1 MAHSAEA
8 HAGHPT
14 ATTYVVVGVILAV
27 ITGAEVGLFL
37 VKGINSAVMTFMLL
51 GLSLL
56 KFVLVMG
63 WFMHL
68 KADDNRFTLMFVAP
82 SVVMIST
89 IVVLLALFGS
99 LTR

>member
-1 MAHSAEA
+1 MAHDTQA

-14 ATTYVVVGVILAV
+14 AQTYVVIGIILAV
-27 ITGAEVGLFL
+27 ITAVEVGLFL
-37 VKGINSAVMTFMLL
+37 IEGVNSAIMTFMLL

-68 KADDNRFTLMFVAP
+68 KADDNRFTLLFVAP
-82 SVVMIST
+82 AVVMIS
-89 IVVLLALFGS
+89 IMVALLALFGN

>member
-1 MAHSAEA
+1 MAHNAEA
-8 HAGHPT
+8 HADHPT
-14 ATTYVVVGVILAV
+14 ARTYVIIGAILGVITATEVGV
-27 ITGAEVGLFL
+27 FL
-37 VKGINSAVMTFMLL
+37 VEGINSAVMTFILL

-68 KADDNRFTLMFVAP
+68 KADDNRFTLLFVAP
-82 SVVMIST
+82 AVVMIS
-89 IVVLLALFGS
+89 IAIALLALFGS

>member
-1 MAHSAEA
+1 MAHNTDA

-14 ATTYVVVGVILAV
+14 AQTYVVIGVILAV

-37 VKGINSAVMTFMLL
+37 IKGINSAVMTFTLL

-68 KADDNRFTLMFVAP
+68 KADDNRFMLLFVVPAA
-82 SVVMIST
+82 VMIS
-89 IVVLLALFGS
+89 IICALLALFGS

>member
-14 ATTYVVVGVILAV
+14 AKTYVVVGVILGV
-27 ITGAEVGLFL
+27 ITAIEVGIFL
-37 VKGINSAVMTFMLL
+37 VKDVNSAVMTFMLL

-68 KADDNRFTLMFVAP
+68 KADDNRFTLLFVAP
-82 SVVMIST
+82 AVVMIST
-89 IVVLLALFGS
+89 IVALLALFGS

>member
-1 MAHSAEA
+1 MAHNAEA

-14 ATTYVVVGVILAV
+14 AQTYVIIGAILAV
-27 ITGAEVGLFL
+27 ITGGEVGLFL
-37 VKGINSAVMTFMLL
+37 IQGINSAVMTFMLL

-82 SVVMIST
+82 AAVMIS
-89 IVVLLALFGS
+89 IAVALLALFGN